1 MSNSFIK
8 KIDKKYNFKIE
19 YKLIHNKELLKS
31 RLSEIP
37 KSSGCYLFKDIDN
50 NLLYIGKSKKL
61 RSRVSS
67 YFNNFADLTPR
78 LSLMVRQITE
88 IEIII
93 TDSEYEALNLESNLI
108 KTNKP
113 YFNILLKDDK
123 KYPYLCIT
131 WSEKYPRIFITRRR
145 RNRNNL
151 DRYYGPYVDV
161 GLLRRTLFT
170 IKKIFPLRQRPRPV
184 YKDRTCLNYSIGRCP
199 GVCQEIISSDDYK
212 KIMKQVSMIF
222 QGRNDDLELFLQK
235 KMSQFSDDL
244 DYENAAK
251 IRDQITGLR
260 LLTES
265 QKISIP
271 DSSINRDIFGIVSEK
286 NVASIQI
293 FQMRSGKL
301 IGRIGYSQK
310 LNNEDENLILQ
321 RVLEEHYMNVEG
333 VEIPSEI
340 LMQYNLPK
348 QKTLEDWLTQLRK
361 NKVKIIIPKRNK
373 KHETVEMVLK
383 NAKLELDRILNGI
396 QDNESAVEDLT
407 QILELSEQPKRIEGY
422 DISHIQGSD
431 PVASQ
436 VVFIDGIPSKQ
447 HYRKYK
453 IKDPNVFI
461 GHSDDF
467 ASIYEVIY
475 RRFRKWSRFK
485 ESGGDFSILNDK
497 SNSKLDNELLS
508 DWPDLIMIDG
518 GKGQLNAAIKAL
530 KELNLEEE
538 VAICS
543 LAKKNE
549 EIFIPGFTKSLD
561 TDENQKGVLLLRR
574 LRDEAHRFA
583 LSFHRDKR
591 SKRMNRSQLS
601 QISGLGPSRIRELL
615 EHFKSIDAI
624 RIASKEELSKVKGLG
639 KNSVNDIY
647 AVSYTHLTLPTSDL
661 V

>member
-1 MSNSFIK
+1 MSNSSIETLHN
-8 KIDKKYNFKIE
+8 KYNFKIE
-19 YKLIHNKELLKS
+19 YKLINNKELLKS

-67 YFNNFADLTPR
+67 YFNNYSDLTPR

-88 IEIII
+88 IEIIV

-199 GVCQEIISSDDYK
+199 GVCQEVISSDDYK

-222 QGRNDDLELFLQK
+222 QGRNDDLEIFLQK
-235 KMSQFSDDL
+235 KMLQFSNDL

-251 IRDQITGLR
+251 IRDQISGLK

-321 RVLEEHYMNVEG
+321 KILEEHYMNVEP

-340 LMQYNLPK
+340 LIQYNLPK
-348 QKTLEDWLTQLRK
+348 QATIEDWLTDLRK
-361 NKVKIIIPKRNK
+361 KKVKILIPKRNK

-396 QDNESAVEDLT
+396 QDNESSIEDLA

-453 IKDPNVFI
+453 IKDPNVFV

-467 ASIYEVIY
+467 ASIYEVIH
-475 RRFRKWSRFK
+475 RRFKKWSRFK
-485 ESGGDFSILNDK
+485 KSGGDFSILNDK
-497 SNSKLDNELLS
+497 TNSKLDNELLS

-538 VAICS
+538 VTICS

-574 LRDEAHRFA
+574 VRDEAHRFA

-624 RIASKEELSKVKGLG
+624 RIASKEDLSKVKGLG

-647 AVSYTHLTLPTSDL
+647 EYFNEL
-661 V
+661 

>member
-1 MSNSFIK
+1 MSNSSIE
-8 KIDKKYNFKIE
+8 KINNKYNFKIE
-19 YKLIHNKELLKS
+19 YKLINNKELLKS

-67 YFNNFADLTPR
+67 YFNNYSDLTPR

-88 IEIII
+88 IEIIV

-199 GVCQEIISSDDYK
+199 GVCQEVISSDDYK
-212 KIMKQVSMIF
+212 KIIKQVSMIF
-222 QGRNDDLELFLQK
+222 QGRNDDLEIFLQK
-235 KMSQFSDDL
+235 KMLQFSNDL

-251 IRDQITGLR
+251 IRDQISGLK

-321 RVLEEHYMNVEG
+321 KILEEHYMNVEP

-340 LMQYNLPK
+340 LIQYNLPK
-348 QKTLEDWLTQLRK
+348 QATIEDWLTELRK
-361 NKVKIIIPKRNK
+361 KKVKILIPKRNK

-396 QDNESAVEDLT
+396 QDNESSIEDLA

-453 IKDPNVFI
+453 IKDPNVFV

-467 ASIYEVIY
+467 ASIYEVIH
-475 RRFRKWSRFK
+475 RRFKKWSIFK
-485 ESGGDFSILNDK
+485 KSGGDFSILNDK
-497 SNSKLDNELLS
+497 TNSKLDNELLS

-538 VAICS
+538 VTICS

-574 LRDEAHRFA
+574 VRDEAHRFA

-624 RIASKEELSKVKGLG
+624 RIASKEDLSKVKGLG

-647 AVSYTHLTLPTSDL
+647 EYFNEL
-661 V
+661 

>member
-1 MSNSFIK
+1 MSNSSIE
-8 KIDKKYNFKIE
+8 KINNKYNFKIE
-19 YKLIHNKELLKS
+19 YKLINNKELLKS

-67 YFNNFADLTPR
+67 YFNNYSDLTPR

-88 IEIII
+88 IEIIV

-199 GVCQEIISSDDYK
+199 GVCQEVISSDDYK

-222 QGRNDDLELFLQK
+222 QGRNDDLEIFLQK
-235 KMSQFSDDL
+235 KMLQFSNDL

-251 IRDQITGLR
+251 IRDQISGLK

-321 RVLEEHYMNVEG
+321 KILEEHYMNVEA

-340 LMQYNLPK
+340 LIQYNLPK
-348 QKTLEDWLTQLRK
+348 QATIEDWLTELRK
-361 NKVKIIIPKRNK
+361 KKVKILIPKRNK

-396 QDNESAVEDLT
+396 QDNESSIEDLA

-467 ASIYEVIY
+467 ASIYEVIH
-475 RRFRKWSRFK
+475 RRFKKWSRFK
-485 ESGGDFSILNDK
+485 KSGGDFSILNDK
-497 SNSKLDNELLS
+497 TNSKLDNELLS

-538 VAICS
+538 VTICS

-574 LRDEAHRFA
+574 VRDEAHRFA

-624 RIASKEELSKVKGLG
+624 RIASKEDLSKVKGLG

-647 AVSYTHLTLPTSDL
+647 EYFNEL
-661 V
+661 

>member
-1 MSNSFIK
+1 MSNSSIEI
-8 KIDKKYNFKIE
+8 IDNKYNFKIE
-19 YKLIHNKELLKS
+19 YKLINNKELLKS

-67 YFNNFADLTPR
+67 YFNNYSDLTPR

-88 IEIII
+88 IEIIV

-199 GVCQEIISSDDYK
+199 GVCQEVISSDDYK

-222 QGRNDDLELFLQK
+222 QGRNDDLEIFLQK
-235 KMSQFSDDL
+235 KMLQFSNDL

-251 IRDQITGLR
+251 IRDQISGLK

-301 IGRIGYSQK
+301 IVRIGYSQK

-321 RVLEEHYMNVEG
+321 KILEEHYMNVEP

-340 LMQYNLPK
+340 LIQYNLPK
-348 QKTLEDWLTQLRK
+348 QATIEDWLTELRK
-361 NKVKIIIPKRNK
+361 KKVKILIPKRNK

-396 QDNESAVEDLT
+396 QDNESSIEDLA

-422 DISHIQGSD
+422 DISHIEGTD

-467 ASIYEVIY
+467 ASIYEVIL
-475 RRFRKWSRFK
+475 RRFKKWSRFK

-497 SNSKLDNELLS
+497 TNSKLDNELLS

-538 VAICS
+538 VTICS

-574 LRDEAHRFA
+574 VRDEAHRFA

-624 RIASKEELSKVKGLG
+624 RIASKEDLSKVKGLG

-647 AVSYTHLTLPTSDL
+647 EYFNEL
-661 V
+661 

>member
-1 MSNSFIK
+1 MSNSSIE
-8 KIDKKYNFKIE
+8 KINNKYNFKIE
-19 YKLIHNKELLKS
+19 YKLINNKELLKS

-67 YFNNFADLTPR
+67 YFNNYSDLTPR

-88 IEIII
+88 IEIIV

-199 GVCQEIISSDDYK
+199 GVCQEVISSDDYK

-222 QGRNDDLELFLQK
+222 QGRNDDLEIFLQK
-235 KMSQFSDDL
+235 KMLQFSNDL

-251 IRDQITGLR
+251 IRDQISGLK

-321 RVLEEHYMNVEG
+321 KILEEHYMNVEP

-340 LMQYNLPK
+340 LIQYNLPK
-348 QKTLEDWLTQLRK
+348 QATIEDWLTELRK
-361 NKVKIIIPKRNK
+361 KKVKIIIPKRNK

-396 QDNESAVEDLT
+396 QDNESSIEDLA

-453 IKDPNVFI
+453 IKDPNVFV

-467 ASIYEVIY
+467 ASIYEVIH
-475 RRFRKWSRFK
+475 RRFKKWSRFK
-485 ESGGDFSILNDK
+485 KSGGDFSILNDK
-497 SNSKLDNELLS
+497 TNSKLDNELLS

-538 VAICS
+538 VTICS

-574 LRDEAHRFA
+574 VRDEAHRFA

-624 RIASKEELSKVKGLG
+624 RIASKEDLSKVKGLG

-647 AVSYTHLTLPTSDL
+647 EYFNEL
-661 V
+661 

>member
-1 MSNSFIK
+1 MSNSSIET
-8 KIDKKYNFKIE
+8 IDNKYNFKIE
-19 YKLIHNKELLKS
+19 YKLINNKELLKS

-67 YFNNFADLTPR
+67 YFNNYSDLTPR

-88 IEIII
+88 IEIIV

-199 GVCQEIISSDDYK
+199 GVCQEVISSDDYK

-222 QGRNDDLELFLQK
+222 QGRNDDLEIFLQK
-235 KMSQFSDDL
+235 KMLQFSNDL

-251 IRDQITGLR
+251 IRDQISGLK

-321 RVLEEHYMNVEG
+321 KVLEEHYMNVEG

-340 LMQYNLPK
+340 LIQYNLPK
-348 QKTLEDWLTQLRK
+348 QATIEDWLTELRK
-361 NKVKIIIPKRNK
+361 KKVKILIPKRNK

-396 QDNESAVEDLT
+396 QDNESSIEDLA

-453 IKDPNVFI
+453 IKDPNVFV

-467 ASIYEVIY
+467 ASIYEVIH
-475 RRFRKWSRFK
+475 RRFKKWSRFK
-485 ESGGDFSILNDK
+485 KSGGDFSILNDK
-497 SNSKLDNELLS
+497 TNSKLDNELLS

-538 VAICS
+538 VTICS

-574 LRDEAHRFA
+574 VRDEAHRFA

-624 RIASKEELSKVKGLG
+624 RIASKEDLSKVKGLG

-647 AVSYTHLTLPTSDL
+647 EYFNEL
-661 V
+661 

>member
-1 MSNSFIK
+1 MSNSSIE
-8 KIDKKYNFKIE
+8 KINNKYNFKIE
-19 YKLIHNKELLKS
+19 YKLINNKELLKS

-67 YFNNFADLTPR
+67 YFNNYSDLTPR

-88 IEIII
+88 IEIIV

-199 GVCQEIISSDDYK
+199 GVCQEVISSDDYI

-222 QGRNDDLELFLQK
+222 QGRNDDLEIFLQK
-235 KMSQFSDDL
+235 KMLQFSNDL
-244 DYENAAK
+244 DYEKAAK
-251 IRDQITGLR
+251 IRDQISGLK

-310 LNNEDENLILQ
+310 LNNVDENLILQ
-321 RVLEEHYMNVEG
+321 KILEEHYMNVEP

-340 LMQYNLPK
+340 LIQYNLPK
-348 QKTLEDWLTQLRK
+348 QATIEDWLTELRK
-361 NKVKIIIPKRNK
+361 KKVKILIPKRNK

-396 QDNESAVEDLT
+396 QDNESSIEDLA

-467 ASIYEVIY
+467 ASIYEVIH
-475 RRFRKWSRFK
+475 RRFKKWSRFK
-485 ESGGDFSILNDK
+485 KSGGDFSILNDK
-497 SNSKLDNELLS
+497 TNSKLDNELLS

-538 VAICS
+538 VTICS

-574 LRDEAHRFA
+574 VRDEAHRFA

-624 RIASKEELSKVKGLG
+624 RIASKEDLSKVKGLG

-647 AVSYTHLTLPTSDL
+647 EYFNEL
-661 V
+661 

>member
-1 MSNSFIK
+1 MSNSSIE
-8 KIDKKYNFKIE
+8 KINNKYNFKIE
-19 YKLIHNKELLKS
+19 YKLINNKELLKS

-67 YFNNFADLTPR
+67 YFNNYSDLTPR

-88 IEIII
+88 IEIIV

-199 GVCQEIISSDDYK
+199 GVCQEVISSDDYK

-222 QGRNDDLELFLQK
+222 QGRNDDLEIFLQK
-235 KMSQFSDDL
+235 KMLQFSNDL

-251 IRDQITGLR
+251 IRDQISGLK

-310 LNNEDENLILQ
+310 LNNQDENLILQ
-321 RVLEEHYMNVEG
+321 KILEEHYMNVEP

-340 LMQYNLPK
+340 LIQYNLPK
-348 QKTLEDWLTQLRK
+348 QATIEDWLTELRK
-361 NKVKIIIPKRNK
+361 KKVKIFIPKRNK

-396 QDNESAVEDLT
+396 QDNESSIEDLA

-447 HYRKYK
+447 DYRKYK

-467 ASIYEVIY
+467 ASIYEVIH
-475 RRFRKWSRFK
+475 RRFKKWSRFK
-485 ESGGDFSILNDK
+485 KSGGDFSILNDK
-497 SNSKLDNELLS
+497 TNSKLDNELLS

-538 VAICS
+538 VTICS

-574 LRDEAHRFA
+574 VRDEAHRFA

-624 RIASKEELSKVKGLG
+624 RIASKEDLSKVKGLG

-647 AVSYTHLTLPTSDL
+647 EYFNEL
-661 V
+661 

>member
-1 MSNSFIK
+1 MSNSSIE
-8 KIDKKYNFKIE
+8 KINNKYNFKIE
-19 YKLIHNKELLKS
+19 YKLINNKELLKS

-67 YFNNFADLTPR
+67 YFNNYSDLTPR

-88 IEIII
+88 IEIIV

-199 GVCQEIISSDDYK
+199 GVCQEVISSDDYK

-222 QGRNDDLELFLQK
+222 QGRNDDLEIFLQK
-235 KMSQFSDDL
+235 KMLQFSNDL

-251 IRDQITGLR
+251 IRDQISGLK

-321 RVLEEHYMNVEG
+321 KILEEHYMNVEA

-340 LMQYNLPK
+340 LIQYNLPK
-348 QKTLEDWLTQLRK
+348 QATIEDWLTDLRK
-361 NKVKIIIPKRNK
+361 KKVKILIPKRNK

-396 QDNESAVEDLT
+396 QDNESSIEDLA

-453 IKDPNVFI
+453 IKDPNVFV

-467 ASIYEVIY
+467 ASIYEVIH
-475 RRFRKWSRFK
+475 RRFKKWSRFK
-485 ESGGDFSILNDK
+485 KSGGDFSILNDK
-497 SNSKLDNELLS
+497 TNSKLDNELLS

-538 VAICS
+538 VTICS

-574 LRDEAHRFA
+574 VRDEAHRFA

-624 RIASKEELSKVKGLG
+624 RIASKEDLSKVKGLG

-647 AVSYTHLTLPTSDL
+647 EYFNEL
-661 V
+661 

>member
-1 MSNSFIK
+1 MSNSSIE
-8 KIDKKYNFKIE
+8 KINNKYNFKIE
-19 YKLIHNKELLKS
+19 YKLINNKELLKS

-67 YFNNFADLTPR
+67 YFNNYSDLTPR

-88 IEIII
+88 IEIIV

-199 GVCQEIISSDDYK
+199 GVCQEVISSDDYK

-222 QGRNDDLELFLQK
+222 QGRNDDLEIFLQK
-235 KMSQFSDDL
+235 KMLQFSNDL

-251 IRDQITGLR
+251 IRDQISGLK

-301 IGRIGYSQK
+301 IGIIGYSQK

-321 RVLEEHYMNVEG
+321 KILEEHYMNVEP

-340 LMQYNLPK
+340 LIQYNLPK
-348 QKTLEDWLTQLRK
+348 QATIEDWLTELRK
-361 NKVKIIIPKRNK
+361 KKVKILIPKRNK

-396 QDNESAVEDLT
+396 QDNESSIEDLA

-467 ASIYEVIY
+467 ASIYEVIH
-475 RRFRKWSRFK
+475 RRFKKWSRFK
-485 ESGGDFSILNDK
+485 KSGGDFSILNDK
-497 SNSKLDNELLS
+497 TNSKLDNELLS

-538 VAICS
+538 VTICS

-574 LRDEAHRFA
+574 VRDEAHRFA

-624 RIASKEELSKVKGLG
+624 RIASKEDLSKVKGLG

-647 AVSYTHLTLPTSDL
+647 EYFNEL
-661 V
+661 

>member
-1 MSNSFIK
+1 MSNSSIER
-8 KIDKKYNFKIE
+8 IDNKYNFKIE
-19 YKLIHNKELLKS
+19 YKLINNKELLKS

-67 YFNNFADLTPR
+67 YFNNYSDLTPR

-88 IEIII
+88 IEIIV

-108 KTNKP
+108 KTKKP

-184 YKDRTCLNYSIGRCP
+184 YKDRTCLNFSIGRCP
-199 GVCQEIISSDDYK
+199 GVCQEVISSDDYK

-222 QGRNDDLELFLQK
+222 QGRNDDLEIFLQK
-235 KMSQFSDDL
+235 RMLQFSNDL

-251 IRDQITGLR
+251 IRDQISGLK

-340 LMQYNLPK
+340 LIQYKIPK
-348 QKTLEDWLTQLRK
+348 QTTIEDWLTELRK
-361 NKVKIIIPKRNK
+361 KKVKIIIPKRNK

-396 QDNESAVEDLT
+396 QDSESSIEDLA

-422 DISHIQGSD
+422 DISHIQGTD

-467 ASIYEVIY
+467 ASIYEVIH

-485 ESGGDFSILNDK
+485 KSGGDFSILNDK
-497 SNSKLDNELLS
+497 TNSKLDNELLS

-538 VAICS
+538 VNICS

-574 LRDEAHRFA
+574 IRDEAHRFA

-624 RIASKEELSKVKGLG
+624 RIASKEDLSKVKGLG

-647 AVSYTHLTLPTSDL
+647 EYFHEL
-661 V
+661 

>member
-19 YKLIHNKELLKS
+19 YKLINNKELLKS

-222 QGRNDDLELFLQK
+222 QGRNDDLELFLQT

-251 IRDQITGLR
+251 IRDQIAGLR

-396 QDNESAVEDLT
+396 EDNESAVEDLT

-485 ESGGDFSILNDK
+485 ENGGDFSILNDK
-497 SNSKLDNELLS
+497 TNSKLDNELLS

-647 AVSYTHLTLPTSDL
+647 EYFHEL
-661 V
+661 

>member
-1 MSNSFIK
+1 MKNSSIE
-8 KIDKKYNFKIE
+8 KIDNKYNFKIE
-19 YKLIHNKELLKS
+19 YKLINKKELLKS

-67 YFNNFADLTPR
+67 YFNNFSDLTPR

-88 IEIII
+88 IEIIV

-131 WSEKYPRIFITRRR
+131 WSENYPRIFITRRR

-199 GVCQEIISSDDYK
+199 GVCQEVISSDDYK
-212 KIMKQVSMIF
+212 KIIKQVSMIF
-222 QGRNDDLELFLQK
+222 QGRNDDLEIFLQK
-235 KMSQFSDDL
+235 KMLQFSNDL

-251 IRDQITGLR
+251 LRDQISGLK

-265 QKISIP
+265 QIISIP
-271 DSSINRDIFGIVSEK
+271 DSSNNRDIFEIVSEK

-293 FQMRSGKL
+293 LQMRSGKL
-301 IGRIGYSQK
+301 IGRIGYSKK

-321 RVLEEHYMNVEG
+321 KILEEHYMNVEP

-340 LMQYNLPK
+340 LIQYNLPK
-348 QKTLEDWLTQLRK
+348 QETIEDWLTELRK
-361 NKVKIIIPKRNK
+361 KKVKILIPKRNK

-396 QDNESAVEDLT
+396 QDNESSIEDLA
-407 QILELSEQPKRIEGY
+407 QILELGEQPKRIEGY

-475 RRFRKWSRFK
+475 RRFKKWSRFK
-485 ESGGDFSILNDK
+485 KSGGDFSILNDK
-497 SNSKLDNELLS
+497 TNSKLDNELLS

-538 VAICS
+538 VTICS

-574 LRDEAHRFA
+574 VRDEAHRFA

-624 RIASKEELSKVKGLG
+624 RIASKEDLSKVKGLG

-647 AVSYTHLTLPTSDL
+647 EYFNEL
-661 V
+661 

>member
-1 MSNSFIK
+1 MSNSSIE
-8 KIDKKYNFKIE
+8 KIDNKYNFKIE
-19 YKLIHNKELLKS
+19 YKLINNKELLKS

-67 YFNNFADLTPR
+67 YFNNYSDLTPR

-88 IEIII
+88 IEIIV

-199 GVCQEIISSDDYK
+199 GVCQEVISSDDYK

-222 QGRNDDLELFLQK
+222 QGRNDDLEIFLQK
-235 KMSQFSDDL
+235 KMLQFSNDL

-251 IRDQITGLR
+251 IRDQISGLK

-321 RVLEEHYMNVEG
+321 KILEEHYMNVEA

-340 LMQYNLPK
+340 LIQHNLPK
-348 QKTLEDWLTQLRK
+348 QETIEDWLTERRK
-361 NKVKIIIPKRNK
+361 KKVKILIPKRNK

-396 QDNESAVEDLT
+396 QDNESSIEDLA

-467 ASIYEVIY
+467 ASIYEVIH
-475 RRFRKWSRFK
+475 RRFKKWSRFK
-485 ESGGDFSILNDK
+485 KSGGDFSILNDK
-497 SNSKLDNELLS
+497 TNSKLDNELLS

-538 VAICS
+538 VTLCS

-549 EIFIPGFTKSLD
+549 EIFIPGFAKSLD

-574 LRDEAHRFA
+574 VRDEAHRFA

-624 RIASKEELSKVKGLG
+624 RIASKEDLSKVKGLG

-647 AVSYTHLTLPTSDL
+647 EYFNEL
-661 V
+661 

>member
-1 MSNSFIK
+1 MSHSSIE
-8 KIDKKYNFKIE
+8 KINNKYNFKIE
-19 YKLIHNKELLKS
+19 YKLINNKELLKS

-67 YFNNFADLTPR
+67 YFNNYSDLTPR

-88 IEIII
+88 IEIIV

-199 GVCQEIISSDDYK
+199 GVCQEVISSDDYK

-222 QGRNDDLELFLQK
+222 QGRNDDLEIFLQK
-235 KMSQFSDDL
+235 KMLQFSNDL

-251 IRDQITGLR
+251 IRDQISGLK

-321 RVLEEHYMNVEG
+321 KILEEHYMNVEA

-340 LMQYNLPK
+340 LIQYNLPK
-348 QKTLEDWLTQLRK
+348 QATIEDWLTELRK
-361 NKVKIIIPKRNK
+361 KKVKILIPKRNK

-396 QDNESAVEDLT
+396 QDNESSIEDLA

-453 IKDPNVFI
+453 IKDPNVFV

-467 ASIYEVIY
+467 ASIYEVIH
-475 RRFRKWSRFK
+475 RRFKKWSRFK
-485 ESGGDFSILNDK
+485 KSGGDFSILNDK
-497 SNSKLDNELLS
+497 TNSKLDNELLS

-538 VAICS
+538 VTICS

-574 LRDEAHRFA
+574 VRDEAHRFA

-624 RIASKEELSKVKGLG
+624 RIASKEDLSKVKGLG

-647 AVSYTHLTLPTSDL
+647 EYFNEL
-661 V
+661 

>member
-1 MSNSFIK
+1 MSNSSIE
-8 KIDKKYNFKIE
+8 KINNKYNFKIE
-19 YKLIHNKELLKS
+19 YKLINNKELLKS

-67 YFNNFADLTPR
+67 YFNNYSDLTPR

-88 IEIII
+88 IEIIV

-199 GVCQEIISSDDYK
+199 GVCQEVISSDDYK

-222 QGRNDDLELFLQK
+222 QGRNDDLEIFLQK
-235 KMSQFSDDL
+235 KMLQFSNDL

-251 IRDQITGLR
+251 IRDQISGLK

-321 RVLEEHYMNVEG
+321 KILEEHYMNVEP

-340 LMQYNLPK
+340 LIQYNLPK
-348 QKTLEDWLTQLRK
+348 QATIEDWLTELRK
-361 NKVKIIIPKRNK
+361 KKVKILIPKRNK

-396 QDNESAVEDLT
+396 QDSESSIEDLA

-453 IKDPNVFI
+453 IKDPNVFV

-467 ASIYEVIY
+467 ASIYEVIH
-475 RRFRKWSRFK
+475 RRFKKWSRFK
-485 ESGGDFSILNDK
+485 KSGGDFSILNDK
-497 SNSKLDNELLS
+497 TNSKLDNELLS

-538 VAICS
+538 VTICS

-574 LRDEAHRFA
+574 VRDEAHRFA

-624 RIASKEELSKVKGLG
+624 RIASKEDLSKVKGLG

-647 AVSYTHLTLPTSDL
+647 EYFNEL
-661 V
+661 

>member
-1 MSNSFIK
+1 MSNSSIEKIK
-8 KIDKKYNFKIE
+8 NKYNFKIE
-19 YKLIHNKELLKS
+19 YKLINNKELLKS

-67 YFNNFADLTPR
+67 YFNNYSDLTPR

-88 IEIII
+88 IEIIV

-199 GVCQEIISSDDYK
+199 GVCQEVISSDDYK

-222 QGRNDDLELFLQK
+222 QGRNDDLEIFLQK
-235 KMSQFSDDL
+235 KMLQFSNDL

-251 IRDQITGLR
+251 IRDQISGLK

-321 RVLEEHYMNVEG
+321 RILEEHYMNVEP

-340 LMQYNLPK
+340 LIQYNLPK
-348 QKTLEDWLTQLRK
+348 QATIEDWLTELRK
-361 NKVKIIIPKRNK
+361 KKVKILIPKRNK

-396 QDNESAVEDLT
+396 QDNESSIEDLA

-467 ASIYEVIY
+467 ASIYEVIH
-475 RRFRKWSRFK
+475 RRFKKWSRFK
-485 ESGGDFSILNDK
+485 KSGGDFSILNDK
-497 SNSKLDNELLS
+497 TNSKLDNELLS

-538 VAICS
+538 VTICS

-574 LRDEAHRFA
+574 VRDEAHRFA

-624 RIASKEELSKVKGLG
+624 RIASKEDLSKVKGLG

-647 AVSYTHLTLPTSDL
+647 EYFNEL
-661 V
+661 

>member
-1 MSNSFIK
+1 MSNSSIE
-8 KIDKKYNFKIE
+8 KINNKYNFKIE
-19 YKLIHNKELLKS
+19 YKLINNKELLKS

-67 YFNNFADLTPR
+67 YFNNYSDLTPR

-88 IEIII
+88 IEIIV

-199 GVCQEIISSDDYK
+199 GVCQEVISSDDYK

-222 QGRNDDLELFLQK
+222 QGRNDDLEIFLQK
-235 KMSQFSDDL
+235 KMLQFSNDL

-251 IRDQITGLR
+251 IRDQISGLK

-321 RVLEEHYMNVEG
+321 KILEEHYMNVEP

-340 LMQYNLPK
+340 LIQYNLPK
-348 QKTLEDWLTQLRK
+348 QATIEDWLTELRK
-361 NKVKIIIPKRNK
+361 KKVKILIPKRNK

-396 QDNESAVEDLT
+396 QDNESSIEDLA
-407 QILELSEQPKRIEGY
+407 QILELGEQPKRIEGY

-453 IKDPNVFI
+453 IKDRNVFI

-467 ASIYEVIY
+467 ASIYEVIH
-475 RRFRKWSRFK
+475 RRFKKWSRFK
-485 ESGGDFSILNDK
+485 KSGGDFSILNDK
-497 SNSKLDNELLS
+497 TNSKLDNELLS

-538 VAICS
+538 VTICS

-549 EIFIPGFTKSLD
+549 EIFIPGFTKSLE
-561 TDENQKGVLLLRR
+561 TDQNQKGVLLLRR
-574 LRDEAHRFA
+574 VRDEAHRFA

-624 RIASKEELSKVKGLG
+624 RIASKEDLSKVKGLG

-647 AVSYTHLTLPTSDL
+647 EYFNEL
-661 V
+661 

>member
-1 MSNSFIK
+1 MSNSSIE
-8 KIDKKYNFKIE
+8 KINNKYNFKIE
-19 YKLIHNKELLKS
+19 YKLINNKELLKS

-67 YFNNFADLTPR
+67 YFNNYSDLTPR

-88 IEIII
+88 IEIIV

-199 GVCQEIISSDDYK
+199 GVCQEVISSDDYK

-222 QGRNDDLELFLQK
+222 QGRNDDLEIFLQK
-235 KMSQFSDDL
+235 KMLQFSNDL

-251 IRDQITGLR
+251 IRDQISGLK

-321 RVLEEHYMNVEG
+321 KILEEHYMNVEP

-340 LMQYNLPK
+340 LIQYNLPK
-348 QKTLEDWLTQLRK
+348 QATIEDWLTELRK
-361 NKVKIIIPKRNK
+361 KKVKILIPKRYK

-396 QDNESAVEDLT
+396 QDNESSIEDLA

-453 IKDPNVFI
+453 IKDPNVFV

-467 ASIYEVIY
+467 DSIYEVIH
-475 RRFRKWSRFK
+475 RRFKKWSRFK
-485 ESGGDFSILNDK
+485 KSGGDFSILNDK
-497 SNSKLDNELLS
+497 TNSKLDNELLS

-538 VAICS
+538 VTICS

-549 EIFIPGFTKSLD
+549 EIFIPGFTNSLD

-574 LRDEAHRFA
+574 VRDEAHRFA

-624 RIASKEELSKVKGLG
+624 RIASKEDLSKVKGLG

-647 AVSYTHLTLPTSDL
+647 EYFNEL
-661 V
+661 

>member
-1 MSNSFIK
+1 MSNSSTETIEN
-8 KIDKKYNFKIE
+8 KYNFKIE
-19 YKLIHNKELLKS
+19 YKLINNKELLKT

-67 YFNNFADLTPR
+67 YFNNFSDLTPR

-88 IEIII
+88 IEIIV

-199 GVCQEIISSDDYK
+199 GVCQEVISSDDYK
-212 KIMKQVSMIF
+212 KIMRQVSMIF
-222 QGRNDDLELFLQK
+222 QGRNDDLEIFLQK
-235 KMSQFSDDL
+235 KMLQFSNDL

-251 IRDQITGLR
+251 IRDQISGLK

-310 LNNEDENLILQ
+310 LNNEVENLILQ

-340 LMQYNLPK
+340 LIQYKLPK
-348 QKTLEDWLTQLRK
+348 QTTIEDWLTELRK
-361 NKVKIIIPKRNK
+361 KKVKIIIPKRNK

-396 QDNESAVEDLT
+396 QDNESSIEDLA

-422 DISHIQGSD
+422 DISHIQGTD

-467 ASIYEVIY
+467 ASIYEVIH

-485 ESGGDFSILNDK
+485 KSGGNFSILNDK
-497 SNSKLDNELLS
+497 TNSKLDNELLS

-538 VAICS
+538 VTICS

-549 EIFIPGFTKSLD
+549 EIFIPGFTNSLD

-574 LRDEAHRFA
+574 IRDEAHRFA
-583 LSFHRDKR
+583 LSFHRDNR

-624 RIASKEELSKVKGLG
+624 RMATKEDLSKVKGLG

-647 AVSYTHLTLPTSDL
+647 EYFHEL
-661 V
+661 

>member
-1 MSNSFIK
+1 MEFLN
-8 KIDKKYNFKIE
+8 
-19 YKLIHNKELLKS
+19 L
-31 RLSEIP
+31 RLSDIQ
-37 KSSGCYLFKDIDN
+37 KSSGCNFFIVIDN

-67 YFNNFADLTPR
+67 YFNNYSDLTPR

-88 IEIII
+88 IEIIV

-161 GLLRRTLFT
+161 GLLRRTLFS

-199 GVCQEIISSDDYK
+199 GVCQEVISSDDYK
-212 KIMKQVSMIF
+212 KIMIQVSMSF
-222 QGRNDDLELFLQK
+222 QGRNDDLEIFLKK
-235 KMSQFSDDL
+235 KMLQFSNDL
-244 DYENAAK
+244 DYDNAAK
-251 IRDQITGLR
+251 IRDQISGLK

-321 RVLEEHYMNVEG
+321 KILEEHYMNVEA

-340 LMQYNLPK
+340 LIQDKLPK
-348 QKTLEDWLTQLRK
+348 QTTIEDWLTELRK
-361 NKVKIIIPKRNK
+361 KKVKILIPKRNK

-396 QDNESAVEDLT
+396 QDNESSIEDLA

-453 IKDPNVFI
+453 IKDPNVFV

-467 ASIYEVIY
+467 ASIYEVIH

-485 ESGGDFSILNDK
+485 KSGGDFSILNDK
-497 SNSKLDNELLS
+497 TNSKLDNELLS
-508 DWPDLIMIDG
+508 DWPNLIMIDG

-538 VAICS
+538 VTICS

-574 LRDEAHRFA
+574 IRDEAHRFA

-624 RIASKEELSKVKGLG
+624 RIASKEDLSKVKGLG

-647 AVSYTHLTLPTSDL
+647 EYFNEL
-661 V
+661 

>member
-1 MSNSFIK
+1 MSNSSIET
-8 KIDKKYNFKIE
+8 IDNKYNFKIE
-19 YKLIHNKELLKS
+19 YKLINNKELLKS

-67 YFNNFADLTPR
+67 YFNNYSDLTPR

-88 IEIII
+88 IEIIV

-199 GVCQEIISSDDYK
+199 GVCQEVISSDDYK

-222 QGRNDDLELFLQK
+222 QGRNDDLEIFLQK
-235 KMSQFSDDL
+235 KMLQFSNDL

-251 IRDQITGLR
+251 IRDQISGLK

-321 RVLEEHYMNVEG
+321 KILEEHYMNVEP

-340 LMQYNLPK
+340 LIQYNLPK
-348 QKTLEDWLTQLRK
+348 QATIEDWLTELRK
-361 NKVKIIIPKRNK
+361 KKVKILIPKRNK

-396 QDNESAVEDLT
+396 QDNESSIEDLA

-467 ASIYEVIY
+467 ASIYEVIH
-475 RRFRKWSRFK
+475 RRFKKWSRFK
-485 ESGGDFSILNDK
+485 KSGGDFSILNDK
-497 SNSKLDNELLS
+497 TNSKLDNELLS

-538 VAICS
+538 VTICS

-574 LRDEAHRFA
+574 VRDEAHRFA

-624 RIASKEELSKVKGLG
+624 RIASKEDLSKVKGLG

-647 AVSYTHLTLPTSDL
+647 EYFNEL
-661 V
+661 

>member
-1 MSNSFIK
+1 MSNSFIN

-19 YKLIHNKELLKS
+19 YKLINNKELLKS

-67 YFNNFADLTPR
+67 YFNNFSDLTPR

-199 GVCQEIISSDDYK
+199 GVCQEVISSDDYK

-222 QGRNDDLELFLQK
+222 QGRNDDLELFLQT

-475 RRFRKWSRFK
+475 RRFRKWSKFK

-497 SNSKLDNELLS
+497 TNSKLDNELLS
-508 DWPDLIMIDG
+508 DWPNLIMIDG

-647 AVSYTHLTLPTSDL
+647 EYFHEL
-661 V
+661 

>member
-1 MSNSFIK
+1 MSNSSIE
-8 KIDKKYNFKIE
+8 KINNKYNFKIE
-19 YKLIHNKELLKS
+19 YKLINNKELLKS

-67 YFNNFADLTPR
+67 YFNNYSDLTPR

-88 IEIII
+88 IEIIV

-199 GVCQEIISSDDYK
+199 GVCQEVISSDDYK

-222 QGRNDDLELFLQK
+222 QGRNDDLEIFLQK
-235 KMSQFSDDL
+235 KMLQFSNDL

-251 IRDQITGLR
+251 IRDQISGLK

-321 RVLEEHYMNVEG
+321 KILEEHYMNVEP

-340 LMQYNLPK
+340 LIQYNLPK
-348 QKTLEDWLTQLRK
+348 QATIEDWLTDLRK
-361 NKVKIIIPKRNK
+361 KKVKILIPKRNK

-396 QDNESAVEDLT
+396 QDNESSIEDLA

-497 SNSKLDNELLS
+497 TNSKLDNELLS

-538 VAICS
+538 VTICS

-549 EIFIPGFTKSLD
+549 EIFIPGFTKSLE

-574 LRDEAHRFA
+574 VRDEAHRFA

-624 RIASKEELSKVKGLG
+624 RIASKEDLSKVKGLG

-647 AVSYTHLTLPTSDL
+647 EYFNEL
-661 V
+661 

>member
-1 MSNSFIK
+1 MSNSSIE
-8 KIDKKYNFKIE
+8 KINNKYNFKIE
-19 YKLIHNKELLKS
+19 YKLINNKELLKS

-67 YFNNFADLTPR
+67 YFNNYSDLTPR

-88 IEIII
+88 IEIIV

-199 GVCQEIISSDDYK
+199 GVCQEVISSDDYK

-222 QGRNDDLELFLQK
+222 QGRNDDLEIFLQK
-235 KMSQFSDDL
+235 KMLQFSNDL

-251 IRDQITGLR
+251 IRDQISGLK

-321 RVLEEHYMNVEG
+321 KILEEHYMNVEP

-340 LMQYNLPK
+340 LIQYNLPK
-348 QKTLEDWLTQLRK
+348 QATIEDWLTELRK
-361 NKVKIIIPKRNK
+361 KKVKIFIPKRNK

-396 QDNESAVEDLT
+396 QDNESSIEDLA

-447 HYRKYK
+447 DYRKYK

-467 ASIYEVIY
+467 ASIYEVIH
-475 RRFRKWSRFK
+475 RRFKKWSRFK
-485 ESGGDFSILNDK
+485 KSGGDFSILNDK
-497 SNSKLDNELLS
+497 TNSKLDNELLS

-538 VAICS
+538 VTICS

-574 LRDEAHRFA
+574 VRDEAHRFA

-624 RIASKEELSKVKGLG
+624 RIASKEDLSKVKGLG

-647 AVSYTHLTLPTSDL
+647 EYFNEL
-661 V
+661 

>member
-1 MSNSFIK
+1 MSNSSIE
-8 KIDKKYNFKIE
+8 KINNKYNFKIE
-19 YKLIHNKELLKS
+19 YKLINNKELLKS

-67 YFNNFADLTPR
+67 YFNNYSDLTPR

-88 IEIII
+88 IEIIV

-199 GVCQEIISSDDYK
+199 GVCQEVISSDDYK

-222 QGRNDDLELFLQK
+222 QGRNDDLEIFLQK
-235 KMSQFSDDL
+235 KMLQFSNDL

-251 IRDQITGLR
+251 IRDQISGLK

-321 RVLEEHYMNVEG
+321 KILEEHYMNVEP

-340 LMQYNLPK
+340 LIQYNLPK
-348 QKTLEDWLTQLRK
+348 QATIEDWLTELRK
-361 NKVKIIIPKRNK
+361 KKVKILIPKRNK

-396 QDNESAVEDLT
+396 QDNESSIEDLA

-453 IKDPNVFI
+453 IKDPNVFV

-467 ASIYEVIY
+467 ASIYEVIQ
-475 RRFRKWSRFK
+475 RRFKKWSRFK

-497 SNSKLDNELLS
+497 TNSKLDNELLS

-538 VAICS
+538 VTICS

-574 LRDEAHRFA
+574 VRDEAHRFA

-624 RIASKEELSKVKGLG
+624 RIASKEDLSKVKGLG

-647 AVSYTHLTLPTSDL
+647 EYFNEL
-661 V
+661 

>member
-1 MSNSFIK
+1 MSNSSIE
-8 KIDKKYNFKIE
+8 KINNKYNFKIE
-19 YKLIHNKELLKS
+19 YKLINNKELLKS

-67 YFNNFADLTPR
+67 YFNNYSDLTPR

-88 IEIII
+88 IEIIV

-199 GVCQEIISSDDYK
+199 GVCQEVISSDDYK

-222 QGRNDDLELFLQK
+222 QGRNDDLEIFLQK
-235 KMSQFSDDL
+235 KMLQFSNDL

-251 IRDQITGLR
+251 IRDQISGLK

-310 LNNEDENLILQ
+310 LNNGDENLILQ
-321 RVLEEHYMNVEG
+321 KILEEHYMNVEP

-340 LMQYNLPK
+340 LIQYNLPK
-348 QKTLEDWLTQLRK
+348 QATIEDWLTDLRK
-361 NKVKIIIPKRNK
+361 KKVKILIPKRNK

-396 QDNESAVEDLT
+396 QDNESSIEDLA

-447 HYRKYK
+447 DYRKYK
-453 IKDPNVFI
+453 IRDPNVFA

-467 ASIYEVIY
+467 ASIYEVIH
-475 RRFRKWSRFK
+475 RRFKKWSRFK
-485 ESGGDFSILNDK
+485 KSGGDFSILNDK
-497 SNSKLDNELLS
+497 TNSKLDNELLS

-538 VAICS
+538 VTICS

-549 EIFIPGFTKSLD
+549 EIFIPGFTKSLE

-574 LRDEAHRFA
+574 VRDEAHRFA

-624 RIASKEELSKVKGLG
+624 RIASKEDLSKVKGLG

-647 AVSYTHLTLPTSDL
+647 EYFNEL
-661 V
+661 

>member
-1 MSNSFIK
+1 MSNSSIE
-8 KIDKKYNFKIE
+8 KINNKYNFKIE
-19 YKLIHNKELLKS
+19 YKLINNKELLKS

-67 YFNNFADLTPR
+67 YFNNYSDLIPR

-88 IEIII
+88 IEIIV

-199 GVCQEIISSDDYK
+199 GVCQEVISSDDYK

-222 QGRNDDLELFLQK
+222 QGRNDDLEIFLQK
-235 KMSQFSDDL
+235 KMLQFSNDL

-251 IRDQITGLR
+251 IRDQISGLK

-321 RVLEEHYMNVEG
+321 KILEEHYMNVEP

-340 LMQYNLPK
+340 LIQYNLPK
-348 QKTLEDWLTQLRK
+348 QATIEDWLTDLRK
-361 NKVKIIIPKRNK
+361 KKVKILIPKRNK

-396 QDNESAVEDLT
+396 QDNESSIEDLA

-447 HYRKYK
+447 DYRKYK
-453 IKDPNVFI
+453 IRDPNVFA

-467 ASIYEVIY
+467 ASIYEVIH
-475 RRFRKWSRFK
+475 RRFKKWSRFK
-485 ESGGDFSILNDK
+485 KSGGDFSILNDK
-497 SNSKLDNELLS
+497 TNSKLDNELLS

-538 VAICS
+538 VTICS

-549 EIFIPGFTKSLD
+549 EIFIPGFTKSLE

-574 LRDEAHRFA
+574 VRDEAHRFA

-624 RIASKEELSKVKGLG
+624 RIASKEDLSKVKGLG

-647 AVSYTHLTLPTSDL
+647 EYFNEL
-661 V
+661 

>member
-1 MSNSFIK
+1 MSNSSIE
-8 KIDKKYNFKIE
+8 KINNKYNFKIE
-19 YKLIHNKELLKS
+19 YKLINNKELLKS

-67 YFNNFADLTPR
+67 YFNNYSDLTPR

-88 IEIII
+88 IEIIV

-199 GVCQEIISSDDYK
+199 GVCQEVISSDDYK

-222 QGRNDDLELFLQK
+222 QGRNDDLEIFLQK
-235 KMSQFSDDL
+235 KMLQFSNDL

-251 IRDQITGLR
+251 IRDQISGLK

-321 RVLEEHYMNVEG
+321 KILEEHYMNVEP

-340 LMQYNLPK
+340 LIQYNLPK
-348 QKTLEDWLTQLRK
+348 QATIEDWLTDLRK
-361 NKVKIIIPKRNK
+361 KKVKILIPKRNK

-383 NAKLELDRILNGI
+383 NAKLELDRIINGI
-396 QDNESAVEDLT
+396 QDNESSIEDLA

-447 HYRKYK
+447 DYRKYK
-453 IKDPNVFI
+453 IKDPNVFV

-467 ASIYEVIY
+467 ASIYEVIH
-475 RRFRKWSRFK
+475 RRFKKWSRFK
-485 ESGGDFSILNDK
+485 KSGGDFSILNDK
-497 SNSKLDNELLS
+497 TNSKLDNELLS

-538 VAICS
+538 VTICS

-574 LRDEAHRFA
+574 VRDEAHRFA

-624 RIASKEELSKVKGLG
+624 RIASKEDLSKVKGLG

-647 AVSYTHLTLPTSDL
+647 EYFNEL
-661 V
+661 

>member
-1 MSNSFIK
+1 MINSSIK
-8 KIDKKYNFKIE
+8 TIDNKYNFKIE
-19 YKLIHNKELLKS
+19 YKLINNKELLKS

-67 YFNNFADLTPR
+67 YFNNFSDLTPR

-88 IEIII
+88 IEIIV

-222 QGRNDDLELFLQK
+222 QGRNDDLEIVLNQK
-235 KMSQFSDDL
+235 MMRFSNDL

-251 IRDQITGLR
+251 IRDQISGLK

-348 QKTLEDWLTQLRK
+348 QTTIEDWLTELRK
-361 NKVKIIIPKRNK
+361 KKVKIIIPKRNK

-396 QDNESAVEDLT
+396 KDNESSIEDLA

-422 DISHIQGSD
+422 DISHIQGTD

-467 ASIYEVIY
+467 ASIYEVIH
-475 RRFRKWSRFK
+475 RRFKKWSRFK
-485 ESGGDFSILNDK
+485 NSGGDFSILNDK
-497 SNSKLDNELLS
+497 TNSKLDNQLLS

-538 VAICS
+538 VTICS

-574 LRDEAHRFA
+574 IRDEAHRFA

-624 RIASKEELSKVKGLG
+624 RIASKEDLSKVKGLG

-647 AVSYTHLTLPTSDL
+647 DYFNEL
-661 V
+661 

>member
-1 MSNSFIK
+1 MSNSSIE
-8 KIDKKYNFKIE
+8 KINNKYNFKIE
-19 YKLIHNKELLKS
+19 YKLINNKELLKS

-67 YFNNFADLTPR
+67 YFNNYSDLTPR

-88 IEIII
+88 IEIIV

-199 GVCQEIISSDDYK
+199 GVCQEVISSDDYK

-222 QGRNDDLELFLQK
+222 QGRNDDLEVFLQK
-235 KMSQFSDDL
+235 KMLQFSNDL

-251 IRDQITGLR
+251 IRDQISGLK

-321 RVLEEHYMNVEG
+321 KILEEHYMNVEA

-340 LMQYNLPK
+340 LIQFNLPK
-348 QKTLEDWLTQLRK
+348 QATIEDWLTDLRK
-361 NKVKIIIPKRNK
+361 KKVKILIPKRNK

-383 NAKLELDRILNGI
+383 NAKLELDRIINGI
-396 QDNESAVEDLT
+396 QDNESSIEDLA

-467 ASIYEVIY
+467 ASIYEVIH
-475 RRFRKWSRFK
+475 RRFKKWSRFK
-485 ESGGDFSILNDK
+485 KSGGDFSILNDK
-497 SNSKLDNELLS
+497 TNSKLDNELLS

-530 KELNLEEE
+530 KDLNLEEE
-538 VAICS
+538 VTICS

-574 LRDEAHRFA
+574 VRDEAHRFA

-624 RIASKEELSKVKGLG
+624 RIASKEDLSKVKGLG

-647 AVSYTHLTLPTSDL
+647 EYFNEL
-661 V
+661 

>member
-1 MSNSFIK
+1 MSNSSIE
-8 KIDKKYNFKIE
+8 KINNKYNFKIE
-19 YKLIHNKELLKS
+19 YKLINNKELLKS

-67 YFNNFADLTPR
+67 YFNNYSDLTPR

-88 IEIII
+88 IEIIV

-199 GVCQEIISSDDYK
+199 GVCQEVISSDDYK

-222 QGRNDDLELFLQK
+222 QGRNDDLEIFLQK
-235 KMSQFSDDL
+235 KMLQFSNDL

-251 IRDQITGLR
+251 IRDQISGLK

-321 RVLEEHYMNVEG
+321 KILEEHYMNVEP

-340 LMQYNLPK
+340 LIQYNLPK
-348 QKTLEDWLTQLRK
+348 QATIEEWLTELRK
-361 NKVKIIIPKRNK
+361 KKVKILIPKRNK

-396 QDNESAVEDLT
+396 QDNESSIEDLA

-467 ASIYEVIY
+467 ASIYEVIH
-475 RRFRKWSRFK
+475 RRFKKWSRFK
-485 ESGGDFSILNDK
+485 KSGGDFSILNDK
-497 SNSKLDNELLS
+497 TNSKLDNELLS

-538 VAICS
+538 VTICS

-574 LRDEAHRFA
+574 VRDEAHRFA

-624 RIASKEELSKVKGLG
+624 RIASKEDLSKVKGLG

-647 AVSYTHLTLPTSDL
+647 EYFNEL
-661 V
+661 